1 MLVNLKEILNAA
13 KQGGYAVPAFNVY
26 NMETVMGVIYAA
38 ERMHAPVI
46 IQSYSRLFKEDTSF
60 FIAPVVLAAA
70 NRAKV
75 PVCYH
80 LDHGASE
87 LETNRALRLGCTGV
101 MIDASTLDFNGNAA
115 LTRRVVETAAYSG
128 VYVEGEL
135 GHVGSV
141 NDDAMD
147 EFTEPEQAARFVRET
162 GVAALAVLV
171 GSAHGK
177 YKKPPKLDIQRTAD
191 IAAAT
196 GIPLVLHGGSGIPDD
211 QIRAAVK
218 AGICKVNYATDL
230 CYAFMDTLAAQID
243 TRPALDLFMK
253 KPIEAVQAFAENRI
267 ELVGAAGKV

>member
-162 GVAALAVLV
+162 GVAPQPGSRLYCTEALVSQMIRSVRQSKPA
-171 GSAHGK
+171 SA
-177 YKKPPKLDIQRTAD
+177 RST
-191 IAAAT
+191 
-196 GIPLVLHGGSGIPDD
+196 
-211 QIRAAVK
+211 
-218 AGICKVNYATDL
+218 
-230 CYAFMDTLAAQID
+230 
-243 TRPALDLFMK
+243 TRPTSAMRLWTRL
-253 KPIEAVQAFAENRI
+253 PRRSTHGRRWIC
-267 ELVGAAGKV
+267 L

>member
-1 MLVNLKEILNAA
+1 
-13 KQGGYAVPAFNVY
+13 
-26 NMETVMGVIYAA
+26 
-38 ERMHAPVI
+38 
-46 IQSYSRLFKEDTSF
+46 
-60 FIAPVVLAAA
+60 
-70 NRAKV
+70 
-75 PVCYH
+75 
-80 LDHGASE
+80 
-87 LETNRALRLGCTGV
+87 
-101 MIDASTLDFNGNAA
+101 MIDASTLDFDGNAA

-267 ELVGAAGKV
+267 ELVGAAGKA

>member
-1 MLVNLKEILNAA
+1 MLVNLKEILNDA
-13 KQGGYAVPAFNVY
+13 KKGGYAVPAFNVY

-38 ERMHAPVI
+38 ERLHAPVI

-60 FIAPVVLAAA
+60 FIAPMVLAAA

-101 MIDASTLDFNGNAA
+101 MIDASTLDFDGNAA

-177 YKKPPKLDIQRTAD
+177 YKKPPKLDIQRTLLPQPGSRLCCT
-191 IAAAT
+191 AA
-196 GIPLVLHGGSGIPDD
+196 PVSRM
-211 QIRAAVK
+211 IRSARQSKQAS
-218 AGICKVNYATDL
+218 ARSTMRPTSAMRLWIRLPRRSTRGRRWICL
-230 CYAFMDTLAAQID
+230 
-243 TRPALDLFMK
+243 
-253 KPIEAVQAFAENRI
+253 
-267 ELVGAAGKV
+267 

>member
-1 MLVNLKEILNAA
+1 MQA

-101 MIDASTLDFNGNAA
+101 MIDASTLDFDGQRGADPPRCGNGCVQ
-115 LTRRVVETAAYSG
+115 RR
-128 VYVEGEL
+128 
-135 GHVGSV
+135 
-141 NDDAMD
+141 
-147 EFTEPEQAARFVRET
+147 
-162 GVAALAVLV
+162 
-171 GSAHGK
+171 
-177 YKKPPKLDIQRTAD
+177 
-191 IAAAT
+191 
-196 GIPLVLHGGSGIPDD
+196 
-211 QIRAAVK
+211 
-218 AGICKVNYATDL
+218 L
-230 CYAFMDTLAAQID
+230 C
-243 TRPALDLFMK
+243 
-253 KPIEAVQAFAENRI
+253 
-267 ELVGAAGKV
+267 